1 MIRYFE
7 ILKLVANQNN
17 KIYNLTNQSL
27 CQILFGKISYLF
39 TPIFILLG
47 ISANIITLFSFVSSI
62 LMGVFIIIGHDFFF
76 YVGIG
81 LYFLCRI
88 LDYSDGAIARYHNN
102 STFYGRYIDG
112 LADIFLNS
120 FLLFSIS
127 IYSYQ
132 IFNQLFLIIF
142 GCLAA
147 ILTTFD
153 SFIYDRYS
161 ALIRWSNEENNKK
174 MLAYVKKKFLPNLP
188 KIYNDIYT
196 LLIFSLIF
204 SLNEN
209 NFLFIIL
216 VSIFFIFSL
225 SALQTF
231 FVHLYFAYVNM
242 SSNAKVK
249 NSDKTTK
256 KTRNKY

>member
-1 MIRYFE
+1 MTKYFK
-7 ILKLVANQNN
+7 ILKLISKQNN
-17 KIYNLTNQSL
+17 KIYNLTNQSF
-27 CQILFGKISYLF
+27 CQILFGKISYIF
-39 TPIFILLG
+39 TPVFILLG
-47 ISANIITLFSFVSSI
+47 ISANIITLFNFIISI
-62 LMGVFIIIGHDFFF
+62 LMGIFITIGNDYYF
-76 YVGIG
+76 YTGIS

-88 LDYSDGAIARYHNN
+88 LDYSDGAVARYHNN

-120 FLLFSIS
+120 FLIFSIS

-132 IFNQLFLIIF
+132 IFNQLSLIIF
-142 GCLAA
+142 GCLTA

-174 MLAYVKKKFLPNLP
+174 MLPYVKKKFLPNLP

-196 LLIFSLIF
+196 LLIFSLFF
-204 SLNEN
+204 SQNEN
-209 NFLFIIL
+209 NLLFIL
-216 VSIFFIFSL
+216 FVSIFFTFSL

-231 FVHLYFAYVNM
+231 FVHQYFAYLNM
-242 SSNAKVK
+242 NSNAKVK
-249 NSDKTTK
+249 NSAKKTK
-256 KTRNKY
+256 KTKNKY